1 MAVLMGWEMEMKR
14 TNRITWFIGLLILHA
29 GILHAARIKDI
40 TWIKGVR
47 GNHLSGMGLVVGL
60 AGTGDSTQASAQA
73 LASLLRRQDGL
84 TFPPTMLASGNI
96 AQVMVTAELG
106 PWDQE
111 GSPID
116 IDVSAVGNTMSLQ
129 GGILLPTE
137 LKGADGQVYAVAR
150 SGAIS
155 TASWTVEGQTGSKVA
170 KNHSTV
176 GRIPNGA
183 YVERAEPATFIE
195 VIGGRQVVTLL
206 LKNADLTT
214 AQRIEDEINRV
225 AGDSA
230 KAKGPG
236 SVQICI
242 PKEVPIGEELKYLG
256 KIMTAEVEV
265 DLSAKV
271 VINEKTGTIVAGGN
285 VGISEVAISQG
296 SLVIKMKEQPYVS
309 QPIAPF
315 TESATTAVVQNTT
328 ISVEE
333 QEGHLIRIPKVV
345 SVSELVDALNA
356 IGATPR
362 DLIAIFN
369 ALNRAGALQAE
380 LITM

>member
-1 MAVLMGWEMEMKR
+1 MD
-14 TNRITWFIGLLILHA
+14 RIQRIICLVGLLILNA

-60 AGTGDSTQASAQA
+60 AGTGDSTLSSAQA
-73 LASLLRRQDGL
+73 MASLLRRQDGL
-84 TFPPTMLASGNI
+84 TFPPAMLASGNM

-116 IDVSAVGNTMSLQ
+116 IDVSAFGNTKSLQ

-137 LKGADGQVYAVAR
+137 LKGADGQVYAVTRA
-150 SGAIS
+150 GAIS

-183 YVERAEPATFIE
+183 YVERAEQATLIE

-206 LKNADLTT
+206 LKHPDLTT
-214 AQRIEDEINRV
+214 AQGIEDEINSI
-225 AGDSA
+225 ASGSA
-230 KAKGPG
+230 VVTGPG
-236 SVQICI
+236 AVQIVI
-242 PKEVPIGEELKYLG
+242 PKDVPAGEELKYIG
-256 KIMTAEVEV
+256 KIMTVNVEV

-296 SLVIKMKEQPYVS
+296 SLVIKIKEQQFVS
-309 QPIAPF
+309 QPTAPF
-315 TESATTAVVQNTT
+315 TESATTAVVQDTS

-345 SVSELVDALNA
+345 SVSELVEALNA

-369 ALNRAGALQAE
+369 ALHEAGALQAE